1 MLIEQQ
7 DKFSEEFKQIFEFI
21 AKDKLSAAKKFKS
34 DLITQIKEIPNF
46 PYKYRKSI
54 YANDEKLRDM
64 TFRGYV
70 VVYRI
75 GKFQIELVTIFNQNL
90 PTFIE

>member
-1 MLIEQQ
+1 MQIKQQ
-7 DKFSEEFKQIFEFI
+7 DKFREEFKQIFEFI
-21 AKDKLSAAKKFKS
+21 AKDKLNAAKRFKS
-34 DLITQIKEIPNF
+34 DLIVQIKEIPNF

-70 VVYRI
+70 IVYRI
-75 GKFQIELVTIFNQNL
+75 SQSTIELITIFNQNL
-90 PTFIE
+90 PSL